1 MSRRLERPSLVAPSL
16 VVAALAIGVGLS
28 ASFAGAAAA
37 KVEREFFYLFARLR
51 INRDL
56 PYRHPAVVADVGM
69 VLILVLGRW
78 CAWGALDFSVAMK
91 LPLRGPCLGVCHH
104 RRGFL
109 RCQRPNFLMD
119 LTISKAFGRILF
131 VEATNGGR
139 MAELL
144 EDIGHNIR
152 RLREQKGWNQTEL
165 GFHANASPSII
176 SLIENGKRNPSTT
189 TLAKIAGAMGVD
201 VVDLFP
207 KKVQQQV
214 PLWRAEEESEQ
225 RHEPENVWEVMRK
238 LAFTQRTQI
247 SDPNSRAEWETLER
261 NLKDL
266 VAENSA
272 LRARV
277 AELREEL
284 AKVREET
291 A

>member
-1 MSRRLERPSLVAPSL
+1 
-16 VVAALAIGVGLS
+16 
-28 ASFAGAAAA
+28 
-37 KVEREFFYLFARLR
+37 
-51 INRDL
+51 
-56 PYRHPAVVADVGM
+56 
-69 VLILVLGRW
+69 
-78 CAWGALDFSVAMK
+78 
-91 LPLRGPCLGVCHH
+91 VCHH

-131 VEATNGGR
+131 VGAPNGGR

-189 TLAKIAGAMGVD
+189 TLAKIAGAMGVE
-201 VVDLFP
+201 VVDFFP
-207 KKVQQQV
+207 KKAQV
-214 PLWRAEEESEQ
+214 PLWRTEGEWEQQSEREISWESLRQMVIEAGDLQ
-225 RHEPENVWEVMRK
+225 S
-238 LAFTQRTQI
+238 TQI
-247 SDPNSRAEWETLER
+247 PVPNSRAEWETLER
-261 NLKDL
+261 NLKNL

-272 LRARV
+272 LRATV

-284 AKVREET
+284 AKVRET